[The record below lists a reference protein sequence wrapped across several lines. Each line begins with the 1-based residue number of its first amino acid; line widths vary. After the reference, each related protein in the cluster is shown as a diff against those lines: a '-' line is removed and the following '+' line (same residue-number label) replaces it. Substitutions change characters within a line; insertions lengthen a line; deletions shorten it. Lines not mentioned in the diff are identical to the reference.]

1 MFLCVLSLSVDV
13 SGIPFFICF
22 VLFVCLFVCLLQCG
36 VFLVAGVGGSR

>member
-1 MFLCVLSLSVDV
+1 VSVFLCVLSLSVDV

-22 VLFVCLFVCLLQCG
+22 VLFVCLLQCG